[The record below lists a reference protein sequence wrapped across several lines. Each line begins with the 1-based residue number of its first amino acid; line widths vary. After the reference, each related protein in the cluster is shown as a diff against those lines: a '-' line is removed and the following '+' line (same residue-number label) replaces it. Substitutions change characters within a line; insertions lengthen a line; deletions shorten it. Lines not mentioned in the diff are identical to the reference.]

1 MTAQMTSFSPAS
13 SSPAVLK
20 RPLAPRVMRVV
31 NRVLL
36 YIIAI
41 AFTIIFVFPIIWLIS
56 ASLKPNVEI
65 YQEPLRLIPSEIDL
79 TTYDKVFNVTPVLR
93 YLVNSFFYS
102 FTGSIITLFF
112 SILAAYGLSRHVF
125 TGKKHFLTFLLVI
138 QVVPQLVR
146 LVPLYIMMSS
156 LGLINTQFGL
166 ILLYG
171 VGGIAYGTWFLKGY
185 FDSVPKDLDE
195 AAWIDGASKFQT
207 IWRIIIPTIIPGL
220 VALLI
225 LQFIGHWNDFAVAAM
240 MLRIPEYRPLTVG
253 IYTLIGPDET
263 DFRLLSTAALVNIVP
278 VVLVFSFLQR
288 YLISGLTAGAVKR

>member
-1 MTAQMTSFSPAS
+1 MTAQNIPIP
-13 SSPAVLK
+13 SSPSRLSK
-20 RPLAPRVMRVV
+20 RPLAPRFGRAFY
-31 NRVLL
+31 RILL
-36 YIIAI
+36 YVVALVC
-41 AFTIIFVFPIIWLIS
+41 AVIFVFPTIWLIS
-56 ASLKPNVEI
+56 ASVKPNVEI
-65 YQEPLRLIPSEIDL
+65 YQAPLSLIPSELDL
-79 TTYDKVFNVTPVLR
+79 TTYEKVFTVTPVLR
-93 YLVNSFFYS
+93 YLANSFLYS
-102 FTGSIITLFF
+102 LTGAAITLFF

-125 TGKKHFLTFLLVI
+125 SGKKAFLTFLLVI

-185 FDSVPKDLDE
+185 FDSIPKDLDE
-195 AAWIDGASKFQT
+195 AAWMDGASKFQT
-207 IWRIIIPTIIPGL
+207 VWQIIIPTIVPGL

-240 MLRIPEYRPLTVG
+240 MLRIPELRPLTVG

-288 YLISGLTAGAVKR
+288 YLVAGLAAGAVKR